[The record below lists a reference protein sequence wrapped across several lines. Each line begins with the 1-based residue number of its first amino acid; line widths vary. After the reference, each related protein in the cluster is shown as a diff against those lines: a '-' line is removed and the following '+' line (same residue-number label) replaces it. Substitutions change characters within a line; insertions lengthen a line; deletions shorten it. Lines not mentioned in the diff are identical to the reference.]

1 MRNRFFL
8 LALLLVML
16 LVTGCGNQTRPFI
29 DFSKPQP
36 LDKNSSYSTLDQRPI
51 RIALATVISPNET
64 IAHYRKIA
72 EYISRHMG
80 RPAVLIQR
88 KTYEEVNMLLSNGEV
103 DLAFMST
110 GAFCAYRGLTE
121 IELLSMV
128 EHNQTTLYKA
138 QIIVHKD
145 SDIYSFADLKGH
157 TFAFTDPLSYSGHMA
172 ILELLKPQNI
182 RPEQYFSRYL
192 YTYSHDKSIWAVA
205 TKAVEAA
212 SLDSMIFDYAQARTP
227 ELTANLR
234 TISYIGPLPTGPV
247 VINKTLSSD
256 QKEQLRTIF
265 RNMHQDPQMKPVLSG
280 LLIDRF
286 VLPNAELYKP
296 LQKIYDQSGGL
307 T

>member
-1 MRNRFFL
+1 MRIYVLMLL
-8 LALLLVML
+8 LALLLGA
-16 LVTGCGNQTRPFI
+16 GCASNTDRFI
-29 DFSKPQP
+29 DFSKPRP
-36 LDKNSSYSTLDQRPI
+36 LDKNSSYHVSDQRPI

-72 EYISRHMG
+72 DYISKHMG

-88 KTYEEVNMLLSNGEV
+88 KTYEEVNMLMSNGDA

-128 EHNQTTLYKA
+128 EHEQTTLYKA

-145 SDIYSFADLKGH
+145 SDLYSFQDLKGH

-172 ILELLKPQNI
+172 IIELLKPQNI
-182 RPEQYFSRYL
+182 RPEQYFSRYI

-212 SLDSMIFDYAQARTP
+212 SLDSMIFDYAQVRTP

-247 VINKTLSSD
+247 VINKNLSAQ
-256 QKEQLRTIF
+256 QKENLRNIF
-265 RNMHQDPQMKPVLSG
+265 HTMHEDPEMKPVLKG

-286 VLPNAELYKP
+286 VLPNPELYRP
-296 LQKIYDQSGGL
+296 LQKIYDQAGGL